1 MENVRQEL
9 LLQGAVLDGG
19 ERLAVARDWR
29 ADAGYDHLRGQ
40 DFNGMT
46 LEYLELMETIKK
58 TQEMAGQTSATPSTT
73 RRKLQKSFKSNTRI
87 YDDGSIEVDPQAQGE
102 PSQKDVKKVGKSKRY
117 VTSGKN
123 PLTCVEL
130 KCPDNVPDK
139 AAFFHKELAKLTKD
153 MEIEEPQLP
162 ESEYLLNEDC
172 VKVRF
177 SAKEKKVV
185 AWLTFEAKGLIDVR
199 RELYNLTSK
208 IDKCFVINS
217 DSICPQP

>member
-1 MENVRQEL
+1 
-9 LLQGAVLDGG
+9 
-19 ERLAVARDWR
+19 
-29 ADAGYDHLRGQ
+29 
-40 DFNGMT
+40 MT
-46 LEYLELMETIKK
+46 LEYLELMEDVKK
-58 TQEMAGQTSATPSTT
+58 TQELAEQTSATPSTT

-117 VTSGKN
+117 ITSGKN
-123 PLTCVEL
+123 PLTCIEL
-130 KCPDNVPDK
+130 KCPEDVPDK
-139 AAFFHKELAKLTKD
+139 VAFFHKELAKLTKD
-153 MEIEEPQLP
+153 IQIGEPQMP
-162 ESEYLLNEDC
+162 EGEFLLDEDN

-177 SAKEKKVV
+177 AAKEHKVM

-199 RELYNLTSK
+199 RELYTLTSK

>member
-1 MENVRQEL
+1 
-9 LLQGAVLDGG
+9 
-19 ERLAVARDWR
+19 
-29 ADAGYDHLRGQ
+29 
-40 DFNGMT
+40 MT
-46 LEYLELMETIKK
+46 LEYLELMEDVKK
-58 TQEMAGQTSATPSTT
+58 TQELAEQTSATPSTT

-117 VTSGKN
+117 ITSGKN

-153 MEIEEPQLP
+153 MEIEEPQMP
-162 ESEYLLNEDC
+162 EGEFLLNEDN

-177 SAKEKKVV
+177 AAKEPKVV

-208 IDKCFVINS
+208 IDKCFVINENS
-217 DSICPQP
+217 VCPQK

>member
-1 MENVRQEL
+1 
-9 LLQGAVLDGG
+9 
-19 ERLAVARDWR
+19 
-29 ADAGYDHLRGQ
+29 
-40 DFNGMT
+40 MT
-46 LEYLELMETIKK
+46 LEYLELMEDVKK
-58 TQEMAGQTSATPSTT
+58 TQEMAEQTSATPSTT
-73 RRKLQKSFKSNTRI
+73 RRKLTKSFKSNTRI

-117 VTSGKN
+117 VTNGKN
-123 PLTCVEL
+123 PLTCIEL
-130 KCPDNVPDK
+130 KCPENVPDK

-153 MEIEEPQLP
+153 IQIEEPQLL
-162 ESEYLLNEDC
+162 EGEFLLDEPC

-177 SAKEKKVV
+177 AAKEHKVV

>member
-1 MENVRQEL
+1 
-9 LLQGAVLDGG
+9 
-19 ERLAVARDWR
+19 
-29 ADAGYDHLRGQ
+29 
-40 DFNGMT
+40 MT
-46 LEYLELMETIKK
+46 LEYLEIMEDVKK
-58 TQEMAGQTSATPSTT
+58 TQELAEQTSAAPSTT
-73 RRKLQKSFKSNTRI
+73 RRKLQRSFKSNTRI

-117 VTSGKN
+117 VTNGKN

-153 MEIEEPQLP
+153 IQIEEPQMP
-162 ESEYLLNEDC
+162 EGEFLLNEDN

-177 SAKEKKVV
+177 AAKEQKVI
-185 AWLTFEAKGLIDVR
+185 AWLTFEAKGLIEVR

-208 IDKCFVINS
+208 IDKCFVINEAS
-217 DSICPQP
+217 VCQLK

>member
-1 MENVRQEL
+1 
-9 LLQGAVLDGG
+9 
-19 ERLAVARDWR
+19 
-29 ADAGYDHLRGQ
+29 
-40 DFNGMT
+40 MT
-46 LEYLELMETIKK
+46 LEYQQLLEDMEEIKK
-58 TQEMAGQTSATPSTT
+58 TQELAEQTSAAPSTT

-117 VTSGKN
+117 ITSGKN

-153 MEIEEPQLP
+153 MEIEEPQMP
-162 ESEYLLNEDC
+162 EGEFLLDEPC

-177 SAKEKKVV
+177 AAKEHKVV

-217 DSICPQP
+217 DSICPLP